1 MKRNYAAAAG
11 AVVLAFCLAV
21 AFWMMHSRT
30 PAVHHPE
37 KGLVIA
43 CADVEHIMMSHPSYS
58 QYHRLELEYNAMV
71 AQYQFEQWH
80 YSKQAASQ
88 GQAAKD
94 FSMTDALSS
103 AALDQEL
110 QARVAIKQNE
120 LNAALEQ
127 RYQTLIQER
136 RQIQPAL
143 SDEENLKIVNLRLK
157 LAALALSPSERKA
170 AEQELQALL
179 RKNGGDHQTD
189 AAAAADIA
197 AAMAPDKEK
206 AQKELQAYALQV
218 KDELAARQQS
228 SRELFTKQMDSFGKR
243 PEPAVWNAA
252 WKEKLEAKEK
262 EMKDQKEA
270 ILADI
275 RDKAAAVAEEQGIDI
290 IFSEYEGI
298 GTALDV
304 TDDIIVKLA

>member
-30 PAVHHPE
+30 PAVPVTE
-37 KGLVIA
+37 KGSVIA

-127 RYQTLIQER
+127 RYQTLIRER
-136 RQIQPAL
+136 RQTQPAL

>member
-1 MKRNYAAAAG
+1 MKRKYAAAAG
-11 AVVLAFCLAV
+11 AVVLAVCLAAV
-21 AFWMMHSRT
+21 FWVMHSRT
-30 PAVHHPE
+30 PAVPVTE
-37 KGLVIA
+37 KGPVIA

-80 YSKQAASQ
+80 YSQQAASQ
-88 GQAAKD
+88 GQAVKD

-127 RYQTLIQER
+127 RYQALLQER
-136 RQIQPAL
+136 RKVQPSL
-143 SDEENLKIVNLRLK
+143 SDEDNLKIVNLRLK
-157 LAALALSPSERKA
+157 LAALALSQSERQA

-179 RKNGGDHQTD
+179 RKSGGDHQTD
-189 AAAAADIA
+189 TAAAADIA
-197 AAMAPDKEK
+197 SAMASDKEK

-218 KDELAARQQS
+218 KDELTARQQS
-228 SRELFTKQMDSFGKR
+228 SRELFTKQMDSLGHR

-275 RDKAAAVAEEQGIDI
+275 RDKAADVAEEQGIDI

>member
-30 PAVHHPE
+30 PAVPVTE

-127 RYQTLIQER
+127 RYQTLIRER
-136 RQIQPAL
+136 RQTQPAL